1 MVPNGWERKPIKE
14 LCESIIDCVNK
25 TAKHVDYTTPYK
37 MIRTTNVRHGK
48 VDTENVRYVDEDI
61 YKQWIRRGA
70 PQDGDIIFTREA
82 PVGEAGILEDS
93 EGIFLGQRT
102 MMYRVNPKVANNRF
116 VFYSL
121 MSGYCQK
128 QIEDLSN
135 GGTVAHMRVPDCGEI
150 IINSPPLPEQQKI
163 AKILSTWDKA
173 ISTTERLIEN
183 SIQQKKAL
191 MQQLL
196 TGKKRLLDEAGKR
209 FAGGWEDVKLGNI
222 CLKVTDG
229 AHHSPQSVKIGY
241 PMYSVKDMTS
251 SGFRKNSAR
260 LISKDDFD
268 KLVNQNCKPELN
280 DILIAKDGSILKY
293 CFVVKEKVE
302 GVILSSI
309 ALLRPNLKK
318 VFPEFIAQYFSQE
331 YVRFFVGKA
340 LTSGSG
346 VPRIVLKD
354 FKGIQIAL
362 PSLKEQQKIATV
374 LTNADKEIEL
384 LEQQLADLQQEKK
397 ALMQVLLTGK
407 VRVLVEG

>member
-1 MVPNGWERKPIKE
+1 MVPNGWERKSIKE

-48 VDTENVRYVDEDI
+48 VDTENVRYVDEDV

-82 PVGEAGILEDS
+82 PVGEAGILENS

-102 MMYRVNPKVANNRF
+102 MMYRVNPEVANNRF

-150 IINSPPLPEQQKI
+150 IINSPPLLEQQKI

-173 ISTTERLIEN
+173 ISTTERLIDN
-183 SIQQKKAL
+183 STQQKKAL

-196 TGKKRLLDEAGKR
+196 TGKKRLLDESGKR
-209 FAGGWEDVKLGNI
+209 FEGEWEEYKLGEITDFIRDGTHGTHKRYESGVLMLSAKNI
-222 CLKVTDG
+222 TKQNTV
-229 AHHSPQSVKIGY
+229 
-241 PMYSVKDMTS
+241 
-251 SGFRKNSAR
+251 
-260 LISKDDFD
+260 DFD
-268 KLVNQNCKPELN
+268 DAPYISEEDYNKIHARYTIKSG
-280 DILIAKDGSILKY
+280 DILLTVVGTLGRVALVPEELAEKFTLQRSVAIIRVAKGVCNQFLMQLFSSSDFTHLLHRKSNSTAQAGVYLGELGKLKIL
-293 CFVVKEKVE
+293 
-302 GVILSSI
+302 
-309 ALLRPNLKK
+309 
-318 VFPEFIAQYFSQE
+318 
-331 YVRFFVGKA
+331 
-340 LTSGSG
+340 
-346 VPRIVLKD
+346 
-354 FKGIQIAL
+354 L

-407 VRVLVEG
+407 KRVKINE